1 QLERGKM
8 VTELMKQFQYSPMNV
23 ADMAVTLFAVNRGFM
38 DDVEVKRTL
47 AFEAALQSFMKGKYA
62 AIIDKIQSSGD
73 LDGETEKQLSAA
85 IEDFKASAA
94 Y

>member
-1 QLERGKM
+1 
-8 VTELMKQFQYSPMNV
+8 
-23 ADMAVTLFAVNRGFM
+23 M

>member
-1 QLERGKM
+1 
-8 VTELMKQFQYSPMNV
+8 MKQFQYSPMNV
-23 ADMAVTLFAVNRGFM
+23 AEMAVTLFAVNRGFM
-38 DDVEVKRTL
+38 DDIEVKRTL

-62 AIIDKIQSSGD
+62 AIMDKIQSTGD

-85 IEDFKASAA
+85 IEDFKAVAA